1 MAITSPFT
9 PGDLP
14 KVLVGRARERTRLGD
29 LLARVTT
36 FGELAGPPVVLHAP
50 RGLGKTSLLRDTEE
64 RARELGFV
72 TAWVACAKGS
82 PLLTELA
89 GSVRRSL
96 IEAEVLDDRS
106 TKRVLETISVE
117 FAIFGVG
124 MTTEFGTGRGDPEPP
139 AAAINGLERLLHEAA
154 RSVRVRGGAG
164 LLVLIDELHAAPYGE
179 LGILLNAL
187 QNLAGRRA
195 ENPLAVMTA
204 GLPSTPEMIMRAAT
218 FGERSEFMSIER
230 FDQPDSRR
238 VLQEPAQEVE
248 VTWRDEALLAG
259 LEIADGNPY
268 LLQLV
273 GDATWQEAAPL
284 AGDILEV
291 DDLRAGQE
299 RMRGQ
304 LAAMCRAR
312 WDSASELEQSFLAA
326 MAGYPDEIVPREHIA
341 TTMGRESRAISVPR
355 ARLID
360 RGVIEAAGRGRLR
373 FTLPG
378 MGAWIR
384 EYEAG

>member
-1 MAITSPFT
+1 MTIPSPFT

-14 KVLVGRARERTRLGD
+14 RVLVGRRRERTRLGD
-29 LLARVTT
+29 LLARVSTY
-36 FGELAGPPVVLHAP
+36 GELAGPPVVLHAP
-50 RGLGKTSLLRDTEE
+50 RGLGKTSLLRDTED
-64 RARELGFV
+64 RAQELGFV

-82 PLLTELA
+82 PMLSELA
-89 GSVRRSL
+89 GALRRAL

-106 TKRVLETISVE
+106 TKRVLESVALE
-117 FAIFGVG
+117 FAIFGVSIS
-124 MTTEFGTGRGDPEPP
+124 TEFATAP
-139 AAAINGLERLLHEAA
+139 ASAEAPMAAITGLERVLHEAA
-154 RSVRVRGGAG
+154 TSIRARGGAG
-164 LLVLIDELHAAPYGE
+164 LLLLIDELHAAPYAE
-179 LGILLNAL
+179 LGVLLNAL
-187 QNLAGRRA
+187 QNLSGRRA

-218 FGERSEFMSIER
+218 FGERSEFISLER
-230 FDQPDSRR
+230 FDDTDSRR
-238 VLQEPAQEVE
+238 VLQEPAEEVE
-248 VTWRDEALLAG
+248 VRWHAAALRAA

-273 GDATWQEAAPL
+273 GDSTWLAAAPL
-284 AGDILEV
+284 TGDILEV
-291 DDLRAGQE
+291 EDLDAGTE
-299 RMRGQ
+299 RMQSQ

-312 WDSASELEQSFLAA
+312 WDSASDLEQTFLSA
-326 MAGYPDEIVPREHIA
+326 MAEYAEQVVPREHIA

-384 EYEAG
+384 DYQSG

>member
-1 MAITSPFT
+1 VALASPFT

-14 KVLVGRARERTRLGD
+14 RVLVGRARERQRLGD
-29 LLARVTT
+29 LLARVVT

-50 RGLGKTSLLRDTEE
+50 RGLGKTSLLRDTED

-82 PLLTELA
+82 PMLTEVA
-89 GSVRRSL
+89 GSVRRAL
-96 IEAEVLDDRS
+96 IDAEVLDDRS
-106 TKRVLETISVE
+106 TKRVLDTISLE

-124 MTTEFGTGRGDPEPP
+124 LSTEFGRDKAEGEQPV
-139 AAAINGLERLLHEAA
+139 AAITGLERVLHEAA
-154 RSVRVRGGAG
+154 ASVRARGGAG
-164 LLVLIDELHAAPYGE
+164 LLLLVDELHAAPYAE
-179 LGILLNAL
+179 VAILLNAL

-195 ENPLAVMTA
+195 DNPVAVMAA

-218 FGERSEFMSIER
+218 FGERSEFISIER
-230 FDQPDSRR
+230 FDEADARR
-238 VLQEPAQEVE
+238 VLHEPAHEVG
-248 VTWRDEALLAG
+248 VGWREDALVAG

-273 GDATWQEAAPL
+273 GDSTWQEAAPVK
-284 AGDILEV
+284 GDILER
-291 DDLRAGQE
+291 DDLEAGE
-299 RMRGQ
+299 GRMRGQ

-312 WDSASELEQSFLAA
+312 WDSASELEQSFLSA
-326 MAGYPDEIVPREHIA
+326 MADYEQEIVPRDHIA

-384 EYEAG
+384 DYQNG

>member
-1 MAITSPFT
+1 MLIPSPFT

-14 KVLVGRARERTRLGD
+14 RVLVGRAAERRRLAD
-29 LLARVTT
+29 LLARVTAY
-36 FGELAGPPVVLHAP
+36 GELAGPPVVLHAP
-50 RGLGKTSLLRDTEE
+50 RGLGKTTLLRDTED

-82 PLLTELA
+82 PMLTELA
-89 GSVRRSL
+89 ASVRRAL
-96 IEAEVLDDRS
+96 IDAEVLDDRS
-106 TKRVLETISVE
+106 TKRVLDTISVE

-124 MTTEFGTGRGDPEPP
+124 FSTEFARGAAPEVPTG
-139 AAAINGLERLLHEAA
+139 AISSLERMLHEAA
-154 RSVRVRGGAG
+154 AAIRARGGAG
-164 LLVLIDELHAAPYGE
+164 LLVLIDELHAAPYAEVGV
-179 LGILLNAL
+179 LLNAM

-195 ENPLAVMTA
+195 ENPLALMTA

-218 FGERSEFMSIER
+218 FGERSEFIGIDR
-230 FDQPDSRR
+230 FDDADSRR
-238 VLQEPAQEVE
+238 VLEEPAQEEGVG
-248 VTWRDEALLAG
+248 WAADAISAG
-259 LEIADGNPY
+259 LDIADGNPY

-273 GDATWQEAAPL
+273 GDSTWQAAAPRT
-284 AGDILEV
+284 GDTIEL
-291 DDLRAGQE
+291 DDLHAGE
-299 RMRGQ
+299 DRMRGQ

-312 WDSASELEQSFLAA
+312 WDSASDLEQAFLGA
-326 MAGYPDEIVPREHIA
+326 MADYGEEIVPREHIA

-384 EYEAG
+384 EHQRG